1 MLDAALAD
9 LEKRVSAK
17 LQPPRPKYRAIRV
30 NRYMMAQRKPQVRKM
45 LQRPTSLLMRVKRAN
60 LPVVLKMQM
69 ARRQELAGEAESRI
83 ARRSVTMREVL
94 VSLGTRSLRRTN
106 KPGKKVKM
114 LPVSTTIGTMLITLL
129 KSLTGTAPPIVKGVE
144 AVVTTVENA
153 TTTEMIETTTTT
165 LMARLPHLATS
176 LNLRLRLEETIKSQR
191 IATCVITTKM
201 MSIDRREVVMMR
213 DVAAAEAAT
222 VVVAETVASMK
233 TGKVVM
239 ILPATMQALIAAKMA
254 EITAVDATKDRIVA
268 EMVSTEAVMVNTEA
282 VMVNT
287 EAVMGHIEAVVAV
300 INATISKIVRLLESL
315 NTVQPI

>member
-45 LQRPTSLLMRVKRAN
+45 LQRPMQPTSLLMRAKRAN
-60 LPVVLKMQM
+60 LPVVPKMQM

-94 VSLGTRSLRRTN
+94 ESLETKSLRRTN

-165 LMARLPHLATS
+165 LMALLPHLATS

-201 MSIDRREVVMMR
+201 MSIDRREVVMMK

-239 ILPATMQALIAAKMA
+239 TLLATMQALIAAKMA

-268 EMVSTEAVMVNTEA
+268 VMVSTEA

>member
-176 LNLRLRLEETIKSQR
+176 LNLRLRLVETIKSQR

-239 ILPATMQALIAAKMA
+239 IQLATMQALIAAKMA

-282 VMVNT
+282 VM
-287 EAVMGHIEAVVAV
+287 GHIEAVVAV

>member
-239 ILPATMQALIAAKMA
+239 IQLATMQALIAAKMA

-282 VMVNT
+282 VM
-287 EAVMGHIEAVVAV
+287 GHIEAVVAV